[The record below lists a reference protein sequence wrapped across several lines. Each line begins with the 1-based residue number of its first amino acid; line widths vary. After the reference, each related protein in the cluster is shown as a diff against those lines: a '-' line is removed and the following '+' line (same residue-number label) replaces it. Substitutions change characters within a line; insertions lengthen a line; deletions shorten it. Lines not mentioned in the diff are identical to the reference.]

1 MAWYHAIGNLFAR
14 KPHHTMRP
22 YVRALPAGRRTQ
34 DTADAFFGGLMTV
47 APPASFDSNWQ
58 IVMRNIDSI
67 QHMTPAQ
74 LMELMADLSPEI
86 SRALWDYLR
95 MCNPGWEVYAYPPGS
110 DEVGEREQAALDAFI
125 AALVDRHGSMD
136 VPVNRIF
143 IGGALRGSFCAE
155 LVLDRRGRMPLD
167 LATPDPA
174 SIRFRK
180 RSDPELGE
188 VWEPGQWHGS
198 RFVPLSIPTFRNI
211 PIDPLPA
218 SPYGRP
224 LYGPALFTCMSL
236 ILVMADLRRVIRKQG
251 YPRLDLSVD
260 VMGML
265 EHAPNMLSNADAFN
279 EFANALI
286 ADVANAYSRLQPDD
300 AYIHTSNVEV
310 SSTETAN
317 ANALAGI
324 DSVIVALER
333 MAIRALKSMPMMF
346 ASSDGST
353 DGESNRQWEIYA
365 NTIKALQHQVESI
378 LQYLFG
384 LALEAQGIQA
394 TVEFRFAEMRAAE
407 MLRDAQT
414 EAMLI
419 ANEVAKYEAG
429 WTSQDEAAEAITG
442 HAADN
447 PTPRTGASGG
457 GIVQGDGDGNEAL
470 NQDDV
475 IRRRLLDELRATRQD
490 VRQAMGGFSTNGNH

>member
-1 MAWYHAIGNLFAR
+1 MAWYSFLGNLFGR
-14 KPHHTMRP
+14 KAHQTVRP
-22 YVRALPAGRRTQ
+22 YVRALPAGRQTQ
-34 DTADAFFGGLMTV
+34 DTADAFFGGLLTV
-47 APPASFDSNWQ
+47 APPASFDSNWH
-58 IVMRNIDSI
+58 IVMRRIDDI
-67 QHMTPAQ
+67 QRMTPTQ
-74 LMELMADLSPEI
+74 LMEFMADLSPEI

-110 DEVGEREQAALDAFI
+110 DEVGEREQAALDAFVDT
-125 AALVDRHGSMD
+125 LVNRHGSMD
-136 VPVNRIF
+136 VPINRIF

-180 RSDPELGE
+180 RVDPELGE
-188 VWEPGQWHGS
+188 TWQPGQWHGS
-198 RFVPLSIPTFRNI
+198 KFVPLDIPTFRHI

-224 LYGPALFTCMSL
+224 LYAPALFACLSL

-260 VMGML
+260 VLSML
-265 EHAPNMLSNADAFN
+265 EKSPNMLASAEQFN

-286 ADVANAYSRLQPDD
+286 ADVASAYSRLEPDD
-300 AYIHTSNVEV
+300 AYIHTNNVEV
-310 SSTETAN
+310 SSTDTAN
-317 ANALAGI
+317 ANALRGI
-324 DSVIVALER
+324 DGVIVALER
-333 MAIRALKSMPMMF
+333 MAIRALKAMPMMF

-365 NTIKALQHQVESI
+365 NAIKALQHQVESM

-414 EAMLI
+414 EAMQI
-419 ANEVAKYEAG
+419 ANEVAKYNAG
-429 WTSQDEAAEAITG
+429 WTSQDEAAETITG
-442 HAADN
+442 HAADS
-447 PTPRTGASGG
+447 PTPRSEAGGG
-457 GIVQGDGDGNEAL
+457 GIVQGDGDGNEDL
-470 NQDDV
+470 GQDDV
-475 IRRRLLDELRATRQD
+475 IRRRLLDELRAARQD
-490 VRQAMGGFSTNGNH
+490 MRQAMGGFSTNGSH